1 MWPTQGCRVLSPLLP
16 FLVRS
21 SSLKVIPFPLPP
33 LLHNSLYP
41 ATFSCP
47 TTGYTRKHSMSDWS
61 EAKDG
66 EGRTYYFNSKT
77 QATSWE
83 KPAEMS
89 TGGWAEVK
97 TEDGKVYYHNAG
109 TGATQWDPPPGF
121 APATPAAAAAAAPQA
136 AKAAAPAA
144 AAAAPSAAAVV
155 PKRAPTAASTAA
167 SSGPMTT
174 DEKLA
179 ARAKKFIAARRQEKQ
194 RATPSACECAA
205 PPLYVFVML
214 PHSLDLYMLCSPH
227 CFLLLFCSLL
237 LLTPI
242 PPPPPTPFLQ
252 PRRAEKDSGDAQVPQ
267 WCPCLCGAH
276 GKGEHS
282 PCTAHGVVVC
292 SGPWQWQ
299 GVLFLRG
306 WANKLGET
314 HCPP

>member
-1 MWPTQGCRVLSPLLP
+1 
-16 FLVRS
+16 
-21 SSLKVIPFPLPP
+21 
-33 LLHNSLYP
+33 
-41 ATFSCP
+41 
-47 TTGYTRKHSMSDWS
+47 MSDWS

-121 APATPAAAAAAAPQA
+121 APATPAAPAAAAAPQA
-136 AKAAAPAA
+136 AKAAAP
-144 AAAAPSAAAVV
+144 AAAVV

-194 RATPSACECAA
+194 RATPSACECAG
-205 PPLYVFVML
+205 PTPLYVFCCAG
-214 PHSLDLYMLCSPH
+214 PSPGFIH
-227 CFLLLFCSLL
+227 ALQPTLFFFFLLSPFANSNASPTSYPFPTSLAR
-237 LLTPI
+237 I
-242 PPPPPTPFLQ
+242 
-252 PRRAEKDSGDAQVPQ
+252 RRAEKDSGDAQVPQ
-267 WCPCLCGAH
+267 WRPCLCGAH

-282 PCTAHGVVVC
+282 PCTAHGVVIC

-306 WANKLGET
+306 WANKLGEA
-314 HCPP
+314 HRPP